1 MMTERKDENMK
12 KSTIVKLMLLIF
24 AGGMIYAHRRVI
36 KAFLNNE
43 PMPQAPEW
51 HFWVKKEA
59 RFGV

>member
-1 MMTERKDENMK
+1 MK

-59 RFGV
+59 RKSS